1 MTACFYGDT
10 QTYLTRIECG
20 EAMNLLQPLGVI
32 DANFQEKIADFRRLK
47 ATSAPDVYDMDFYEA
62 RTATPHYGFVE
73 IQNDD
78 VKPFRMLT
86 NNDDVI
92 AEFYLWYG
100 RNGYERTTIREWVR
114 RLKAANVVFDVGANT
129 GIFSLLS
136 CFADDNPRKVV
147 AFEPTFRACARVI
160 ENLNANGIIDRVKV
174 EKLALS
180 DQDGAIEFMH
190 YENATRISSGAS
202 YVEGA
207 SHFPVQF
214 RELCERITL
223 DEYIQ
228 KNEICPDLLKID
240 VEGAEVDVVKGAK
253 ELISRKCASFIIEVI
268 PQTAHELI
276 KHFDG
281 YKVLLLDDHLNR
293 AVEWTG
299 QIEHHVNLLLEPKG
313 L

>member
-1 MTACFYGDT
+1 
-10 QTYLTRIECG
+10 
-20 EAMNLLQPLGVI
+20 
-32 DANFQEKIADFRRLK
+32 
-47 ATSAPDVYDMDFYEA
+47 
-62 RTATPHYGFVE
+62 
-73 IQNDD
+73 
-78 VKPFRMLT
+78 MLT

-223 DEYIQ
+223 D
-228 KNEICPDLLKID
+228 
-240 VEGAEVDVVKGAK
+240 
-253 ELISRKCASFIIEVI
+253 
-268 PQTAHELI
+268 
-276 KHFDG
+276 
-281 YKVLLLDDHLNR
+281 
-293 AVEWTG
+293 
-299 QIEHHVNLLLEPKG
+299 
-313 L
+313 